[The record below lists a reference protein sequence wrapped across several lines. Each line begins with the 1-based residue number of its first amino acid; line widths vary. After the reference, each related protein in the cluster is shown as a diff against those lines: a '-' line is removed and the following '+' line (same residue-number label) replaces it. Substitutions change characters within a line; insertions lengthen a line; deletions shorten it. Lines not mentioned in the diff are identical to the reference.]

1 MSDLNILN
9 TWQDKL
15 QGSPIYPLSNG
26 RLQTYVQ
33 IEGKKT
39 DNGKVRFTS
48 ISQDKLLKKIANF
61 ISDVERG
68 KYILKKMRRIKQ

>member
-1 MSDLNILN
+1 MSELHILN

-26 RLQTYVQ
+26 KLQTYVQ

-48 ISQDKLLKKIANF
+48 ISQDKLIKKLANF
-61 ISDVERG
+61 FTDVDRG
-68 KYILKKMRRIKQ
+68 KYVLTKEE